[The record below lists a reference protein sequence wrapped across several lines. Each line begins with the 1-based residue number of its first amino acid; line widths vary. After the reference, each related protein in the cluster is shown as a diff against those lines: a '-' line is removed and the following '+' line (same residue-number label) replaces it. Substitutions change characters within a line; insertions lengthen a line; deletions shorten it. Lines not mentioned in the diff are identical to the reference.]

1 MTRSAYP
8 VWFLGAV
15 SFVLAAI
22 VAFNVWSDAYI
33 LHHPAG
39 ASLQTVSGF
48 ERVIKPAWLQSIGP
62 DVVFVGSSRIR
73 DGFDPV
79 LIDPAFGVRS
89 FNYGVSSI
97 SAYEA
102 RRFVQD
108 AAAQASVKTIV
119 LSLDAFSGD
128 DGGRRAGQ
136 GFDELRLAVTADGAP
151 TSDRNFWLFT
161 TRYLSGGAL
170 GMHALGLY
178 LLEQLA
184 PGQRAAE
191 RPDLFEAYS
200 GMTPAV
206 FRHDMLYRRARV
218 MRMADGAHAELLA
231 ALDSVCR
238 RNIRLLL
245 FFPPDNAAIQARY
258 EANDPAGLAAFKASV
273 VADARRHNQACEG
286 KVSVFDFMNRNAITT
301 TPLVDGKSEVY
312 VDLVHFHPAIG
323 VRLFRVMFDPA
334 HAEADGAL
342 AHDLAAAN
350 R

>member
-1 MTRSAYP
+1 MTRFTYP

-33 LHHPAG
+33 LHHPSG

-48 ERVIKPAWLQSIGP
+48 ERVMKPAWLESVAP

-108 AAAQASVKTIV
+108 AAAQPTVKTIV
-119 LSLDAFSGD
+119 LSVDAFSGD
-128 DGGRRAGQ
+128 DGGRKAGQ

-151 TSDRNFWLFT
+151 TSDRGFWLFT

-178 LLEQLA
+178 LLEQLS
-184 PGQRAAE
+184 PGQRAAD

-200 GMTPAV
+200 GMTPAI
-206 FRHDMLYRRARV
+206 FRRDMVYRRARV
-218 MRMADGAHAELLA
+218 MRLADGAHTELLS
-231 ALDSVCR
+231 ALAGVCHR
-238 RNIRLLL
+238 GIRLLL

-258 EANDPAGLAAFKASV
+258 EANDAAGLAAFKATV
-273 VADARRHNQACEG
+273 VADAVRHNKVCEG
-286 KVSVFDFMNRNAITT
+286 KVAVFDFLRRNALTT
-301 TPLVDGKSEVY
+301 APLVNGRSQVY
-312 VDLVHFHPAIG
+312 VDLVHFRPAIG
-323 VRLFRVMFDPA
+323 VRLFRVMFDPTG
-334 HAEADGAL
+334 ADTVL
-342 AHDLAAAN
+342 AYDLASAKQ
-350 R
+350 

>member
-1 MTRSAYP
+1 MARSTYP

-22 VAFNVWSDAYI
+22 VAFNLWSDAYI
-33 LHHPAG
+33 LRHPSG

-48 ERVIKPAWLQSIGP
+48 ERVIKPAWLESVKPG
-62 DVVFVGSSRIR
+62 VVFVGSSRIR

-108 AAAQASVKTIV
+108 AAAQPSVRTIV

-136 GFDELRLAVTADGAP
+136 GFDELRLAVAADGTP
-151 TSDRNFWLFT
+151 TSDRGFWLFT

-184 PGQRAAE
+184 PGQSAAE

-206 FRHDMLYRRARV
+206 FRRDMLYRRARV
-218 MRMADGAHAELLA
+218 MRLASGAHAELLSTLA
-231 ALDSVCR
+231 GICHR
-238 RNIRLLL
+238 PIRLLL

-258 EANDPAGLAAFKASV
+258 ESNDAAGLAAFKAV
-273 VADARRHNQACEG
+273 VVGDAMRHNKVCESR
-286 KVSVFDFMNRNAITT
+286 VSVFDFLQRNAITT
-301 TPLVDGKSEVY
+301 APLVNGQSAVY
-312 VDLVHFHPAIG
+312 VDLVHFHPQIG
-323 VRLFRVMFDPA
+323 TRLFRVMSDPA
-334 HAEADGAL
+334 HAGLDAAL
-342 AHDLAAAN
+342 AHDLADAH
-350 R
+350 

>member
-1 MTRSAYP
+1 MTRATYP
-8 VWFLGAV
+8 IWFLGAV

-39 ASLQTVSGF
+39 ASLETVSGF
-48 ERVIKPAWLQSIGP
+48 ERVIKPAWLDSIRP

-102 RRFVQD
+102 RRFLQD

-128 DGGRRAGQ
+128 DGGRKAGQ
-136 GFDELRLAVTADGAP
+136 GFDELRLAVSADRTP
-151 TSDRNFWLFT
+151 TPDRRFWLFT

-184 PGQRAAE
+184 PSQRASD

-200 GMTPAV
+200 GMTPAI

-218 MRMADGAHAELLA
+218 MRLSDSAHAELQA
-231 ALDSVCR
+231 ALAGICHRAV
-238 RNIRLLL
+238 RLLL

-258 EANDPAGLAAFKASV
+258 EANDAAGLAAFKATV
-273 VADARRHNQACEG
+273 VADARRHNAQCDS
-286 KVSVFDFMNRNAITT
+286 KVSVFDFLQRNAITT
-301 TPLVDGKSEVY
+301 APLVNGRSEVY
-312 VDLVHFHPAIG
+312 VDLVHFHPTIG
-323 VRLFRVMFDPA
+323 VRLFRVMFDPTG
-334 HAEADGAL
+334 ADAAL
-342 AHDLAAAN
+342 AHDLAATN
-350 R
+350 